1 MAHTKRR
8 KSKAQKAPMTKP
20 TAKAPSGFS
29 GGQQV
34 VDATNALIATLPGHS
49 MKMTLGKRTVQVTGA
64 VQTSGKL
71 FFVTDASTAKRKVMV
86 TADGKYELAVESDG
100 TVRPL

>member
-1 MAHTKRR
+1 MANTKRR

-20 TAKAPSGFS
+20 TVKSPSGFS

-34 VDATNALIATLPGHS
+34 VDATNALIAALPNCS

-64 VQTSGKL
+64 VQSSGKL

-86 TADGKYELAVESDG
+86 TADGKYELAVEPDG
-100 TVRPL
+100 SVRPL